1 MRTGYLAP
9 AASGGLK
16 SKGGAQMAKTSEK
29 YELMYIIDPTW
40 EKRIRRAR
48 KEVQGTFEQHGTL
61 DDWRDG

>member
-1 MRTGYLAP
+1 
-9 AASGGLK
+9 
-16 SKGGAQMAKTSEK
+16 MAKTSEK